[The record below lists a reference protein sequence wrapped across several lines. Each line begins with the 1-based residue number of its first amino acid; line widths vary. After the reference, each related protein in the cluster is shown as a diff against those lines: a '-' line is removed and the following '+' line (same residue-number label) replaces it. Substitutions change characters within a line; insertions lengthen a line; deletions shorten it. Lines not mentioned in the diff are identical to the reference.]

1 MVIPGHITHVTLIGT
16 HILGVTNPQNYKC
29 IMVTKSNNPVTIP
42 IKKGKQKIISY
53 ITFEFHQSMQEEE
66 KTSKQDPH
74 SPAH

>member
-1 MVIPGHITHVTLIGT
+1 MVIPGHITHVMLIGT